1 MTPPGPAP
9 GEAASHYRERSLTA
23 LVAVEAV
30 ELFLIAPLSATTGVP
45 LVLVAAFIVAN
56 VAAVLAVVWHIRA
69 AVVAVALATA
79 TELAA
84 VVLRYVR
91 PSERTEA
98 LDFAAALILLV
109 ALTVVLGV
117 AVFGPGRV
125 TIHRIVGAIAIYL
138 NVAAAFALAYRMID
152 AFAANA
158 FSSAPASTGSAHTI
172 SQLVY
177 FSFTTLTTTG
187 YGDIVPLNAFAR
199 SLASLESVIGQLF
212 PATLL
217 ARLITLELE
226 GRRDSR

>member
-1 MTPPGPAP
+1 MTAPGPAP
-9 GEAASHYRERSLTA
+9 GGATTRYGERSLTA
-23 LVAVEAV
+23 LVVIEAL
-30 ELFLIAPLSATTGVP
+30 ELFLLAPLSATTGVP
-45 LVLVAAFIVAN
+45 FALVAGFIVAN
-56 VAAVLAVVWHIRA
+56 VAAVLAVVWHIRW
-69 AVVAVALATA
+69 AVVAVVLATA

-84 VVLRYVR
+84 VVLRLVR
-91 PSERTEA
+91 PSERTAA

-138 NVAAAFALAYRMID
+138 NVAAAFALAYRTID
-152 AFAANA
+152 AFGAAA
-158 FSSAPASTGSAHTI
+158 FSSAAASSNSGHTV
-172 SQLVY
+172 SQLIY

-187 YGDIVPLNAFAR
+187 YGDIVPVNAFAR
-199 SLASLESVIGQLF
+199 SLANLESVIGQLF

-226 GRRDSR
+226 GRRDAR

>member
-9 GEAASHYRERSLTA
+9 AGAIRHDREWSLTV
-23 LVAVEAV
+23 LVIVEAV
-30 ELFLIAPLSATTGVP
+30 ELFLIAPFSATTGVP
-45 LVLVAAFIVAN
+45 FALVAAFIVAN
-56 VAAVLAVVWHIRA
+56 VVAVLAVVRHIRA
-69 AVVAVALATA
+69 AVIAVALATA

-84 VVLRYVR
+84 VVLRFVR
-91 PSERTEA
+91 PSARTEA

-109 ALTVVLGV
+109 ALTVVLGF

-152 AFAANA
+152 AFAVGA
-158 FSSAPASTGSAHTI
+158 FAPPTAGAHAHSI
-172 SQLVY
+172 DQLIY
-177 FSFTTLTTTG
+177 FSFATLTTTG
-187 YGDIVPLNAFAR
+187 YGDIVPVNAFAR
-199 SLASLESVIGQLF
+199 ALANLESVIGQLF

-226 GRRDSR
+226 GRRETR

>member
-1 MTPPGPAP
+1 MTPSGPAP
-9 GEAASHYRERSLTA
+9 VADAAHLRERSLTA

-30 ELFLIAPLSATTGVP
+30 ELFLIAPFSATPGVP
-45 LVLVAAFIVAN
+45 FGLVAAFIVAN

-69 AVVAVALATA
+69 AVI
-79 TELAA
+79 A
-84 VVLRYVR
+84 VVVAAAIESAAIVLRFVR

-109 ALTVVLGV
+109 ALTVVLAV

-125 TIHRIVGAIAIYL
+125 TIHRVVGAIAIYL

-152 AFAANA
+152 AFAPNA
-158 FSSAPASTGSAHTI
+158 FSSPPPGGYAAHSI
-172 SQLVY
+172 AQLIY

-187 YGDIVPLNAFAR
+187 YGDIVPVNAFAR
-199 SLASLESVIGQLF
+199 SLANLESVIGQLF

-226 GRRDSR
+226 GRREAR

>member
-1 MTPPGPAP
+1 
-9 GEAASHYRERSLTA
+9 
-23 LVAVEAV
+23 
-30 ELFLIAPLSATTGVP
+30 VP
-45 LVLVAAFIVAN
+45 LVLVASFIVAN
-56 VAAVLAVVWHIRA
+56 VVAVLAVVWHIRA
-69 AVVAVALATA
+69 AVLAVVLATA

-84 VVLRYVR
+84 VVLRFVR
-91 PSERTEA
+91 PSARTEA

-109 ALTVVLGV
+109 ALTVVLGI

-158 FSSAPASTGSAHTI
+158 FSPAPASSEGHTI
-172 SQLVY
+172 SQLIY

-226 GRRDSR
+226 GRRGER